1 MAAGQNTIMTRV
13 ENIIKDIKDGS
24 SAKDISERYDCHIMN
39 VYGIAKRYGLKLK
52 SKPVKCEVYGR
63 TIRDLARQG
72 KSDKEIGRIIGT
84 QGQTV
89 TKYRLD
95 NDIPTNYVLSSA
107 NKHTEFEVAE
117 LIKNKAPQ
125 LEYVSG
131 YVDNTKPVKVR
142 CKVCGWIFERRLGG
156 IVTKG
161 NTGCPECRRRKAEIK
176 KQQDIAE
183 KERIKVEQRS
193 EQERQRE
200 AKIRAL
206 GNKIQVQ
213 IELNVC
219 PVCGNLTTRPK
230 YCSDKCAKKVERKGK
245 EIKRRAKVRNAMV
258 DKDITVLGL
267 FKRDAG
273 ICYLCGKPC
282 RLDDYVMQN
291 GQKQCGD
298 WYPSID
304 HVVPLSKGGK
314 HSWDNVRLAHR
325 ICNSIKR
332 DELVNGKQ

>member
-1 MAAGQNTIMTRV
+1 MDRV
-13 ENIIKDIKDGS
+13 ESIIKDIEDGS

-52 SKPVKCEVYGR
+52 RKPAKCEAYDK
-63 TIRDLARQG
+63 TIRSLARQG
-72 KSDKEIGRIIGT
+72 KSDKEIGRIVGIH
-84 QGQTV
+84 GQTV

-95 NDIPTNYVLSSA
+95 NNIPTDYILSSA

-117 LIKNKAPQ
+117 LIRNKAPQ

-142 CKVCGWIFERRLGG
+142 CKVCGWIFERRFSG

-161 NTGCPECRRRKAEIK
+161 RIGCPECKRREAEIK
-176 KQQDIAE
+176 KQQVIAE
-183 KERIKVEQRS
+183 KERLRIEQQR

-230 YCSDKCAKKVERKGK
+230 YCSDKCANKAVRKSK
-245 EIKRRAKVRNAMV
+245 EIKRRTRIKDATV

-273 ICYLCGKPC
+273 LCYLCGKPC
-282 RLDDYVMQN
+282 RLDDYVMQD

-304 HVVPLSKGGK
+304 HVVPLSKGGI

-325 ICNSIKR
+325 ICNSLKR
-332 DELVNGKQ
+332 DKLMNGKQ